1 MIGLRSAALEGVDM
15 SDDEAVLREALQE
28 LLSRVEALDKDGN
41 AAGIWLLMRSAMNK
55 ARAALS
61 RPHPETLVTLQKLAD
76 AADDVGVRFFD
87 TDTMDPLVEA
97 MREATRAARKVLAK
111 GRAAEA
117 VRLMWPHGTPKHV

>member
-1 MIGLRSAALEGVDM
+1 M

-76 AADDVGVRFFD
+76 AADDVGVRVFD

-97 MREATRAARKVLAK
+97 MREATTAARKVLAK

-117 VRLMWPHGTPKHV
+117 VRLMWPPGTPKHV